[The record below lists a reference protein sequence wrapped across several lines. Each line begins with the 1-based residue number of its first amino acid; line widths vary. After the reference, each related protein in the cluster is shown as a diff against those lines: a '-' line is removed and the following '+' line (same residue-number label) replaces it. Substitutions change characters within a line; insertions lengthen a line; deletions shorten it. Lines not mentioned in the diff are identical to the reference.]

1 MQKIMDISDI
11 QRFQVRQSFIILKHI
26 SIEIFFFFAHSII
39 VGWALSMLQ

>member
-26 SIEIFFFFAHSII
+26 SIEIIFFAHSII